1 MAEEELSANALVDA
15 KNEYTKLLTSY
26 LTPCITEGFISL
38 YEDAKNE
45 KEEKRKDS
53 RYDDYSEIQIFQDF
67 IKKIPKW
74 NQDIIDKESDRI
86 IQRSKCDWLERLLYG
101 VFVSNAKVLSIV
113 RIQPKKD
120 DKMRLKI
127 PKLRNF
133 IHKCYVEC
141 GRELYKVAYL
151 FDDEDIT
158 SIEKQKNVRDINSI
172 VREGVIE
179 AVRKLLPI
187 QDILKDCIGNI
198 GGENTMNSTLQ
209 SETTGGGDSEE
220 MFRKFTSSNKLKK
233 GIEEIHSETEGLLE
247 MDGDDDE
254 DSQSVISAVERGVE
268 ESVVSQKSA
277 RSLKKEKEDSV
288 VSQKSARSHSKKD
301 KGVLEKEQKEES
313 VVSHRSDHSSYKKEL
328 KPEKEI
334 AVIPEQK
341 EESLVSLKEESQ
353 SVAHHQE
360 TSVVSHRSE
369 MSNVSKVS
377 ERTNPTIKKIRTSSI
392 IRNKDRRR
400 MEQEQLEQMRR
411 KREPNVEKVERTRDE
426 NEIISYDLQDYVQ
439 EEYISDNS
447 DN

>member
-220 MFRKFTSSNKLKK
+220 LFRKFASSNKMKK

-247 MDGDDDE
+247 E
-254 DSQSVISAVERGVE
+254 DSQSVVSAVEKGGE
-268 ESVVSQKSA
+268 ESFVSQRSA
-277 RSLKKEKEDSV
+277 HSLKKDKEDSV
-288 VSQKSARSHSKKD
+288 VSKKSARSHSKKD

-313 VVSHRSDHSSYKKEL
+313 VVSHRSDRSSSKKEL
-328 KPEKEI
+328 KPEKEST
-334 AVIPEQK
+334 VIPEQK

-360 TSVVSHRSE
+360 TSVVSQMSE

-392 IRNKDRRR
+392 IRNKERRK

-411 KREPNVEKVERTRDE
+411 KREPNVEKVERDCD
-426 NEIISYDLQDYVQ
+426 NDEIISYDLQDYVQ

>member
-133 IHKCYVEC
+133 VHKCYVEC

-158 SIEKQKNVRDINSI
+158 SIEKQKNIRDINSI

-220 MFRKFTSSNKLKK
+220 LFRKFASSNKMKK

-247 MDGDDDE
+247 E
-254 DSQSVISAVERGVE
+254 DSRSVADGQQE
-268 ESVVSQKSA
+268 ESFVSQRSA
-277 RSLKKEKEDSV
+277 HSLKKEKEDSI

-301 KGVLEKEQKEES
+301 REVLEKEQKEES
-313 VVSHRSDHSSYKKEL
+313 VVSHRSDRSPSKKEL
-328 KPEKEI
+328 KPEKEST
-334 AVIPEQK
+334 VIPEQK
-341 EESLVSLKEESQ
+341 EESLLSLKEESQ

>member
-26 LTPCITEGFISL
+26 LTPCITDGFISL
-38 YEDAKNE
+38 YDDAKNE

-113 RIQPKKD
+113 RIQPKKG

-133 IHKCYVEC
+133 VHKCYVEC

-172 VREGVIE
+172 VREGIIE
-179 AVRKLLPI
+179 AVRRLLPI

-198 GGENTMNSTLQ
+198 GGENTMNSTIQ
-209 SETTGGGDSEE
+209 SETTGGDSEE

-247 MDGDDDE
+247 IE
-254 DSQSVISAVERGVE
+254 DSESVESDEKEQPEESVVSQKSTRSSSKKE

-277 RSLKKEKEDSV
+277 RSS
-288 VSQKSARSHSKKD
+288 SKKGSVPENGRRLKD
-301 KGVLEKEQKEES
+301 ES
-313 VVSHRSDHSSYKKEL
+313 
-328 KPEKEI
+328 
-334 AVIPEQK
+334 AVFPEQN

-353 SVAHHQE
+353 SVIPYQE
-360 TSVVSHRSE
+360 ISVVSQRSE
-369 MSNVSKVS
+369 MS
-377 ERTNPTIKKIRTSSI
+377 ERTNPTIKKIRPPSTI
-392 IRNKDRRR
+392 IRNKDRRKM
-400 MEQEQLEQMRR
+400 MEQDQR
-411 KREPNVEKVERTRDE
+411 KREPTVEKVDRTRDE
-426 NEIISYDLQDYVQ
+426 NEIISYDLQDYVE
-439 EEYISDNS
+439 EEYNS
-447 DN
+447 DNEDN

>member
-45 KEEKRKDS
+45 KEEKRNDS

-133 IHKCYVEC
+133 VHKCYVEC

-179 AVRKLLPI
+179 AVRRLLPI

-198 GGENTMNSTLQ
+198 GGENTMNSTIQ
-209 SETTGGGDSEE
+209 SEGDSEE
-220 MFRKFTSSNKLKK
+220 MFRKFTSSNKMKK

-247 MDGDDDE
+247 IE
-254 DSQSVISAVERGVE
+254 DSESVESFAQGEKEESVVSQRSSRSLKKAEESVVSQRSSRSLKKVE
-268 ESVVSQKSA
+268 ESVVSQ
-277 RSLKKEKEDSV
+277 RSERSSSKKERQIEQTGSV
-288 VSQKSARSHSKKD
+288 
-301 KGVLEKEQKEES
+301 
-313 VVSHRSDHSSYKKEL
+313 
-328 KPEKEI
+328 PEKEN
-334 AVIPEQK
+334 AVFPEQK

-353 SVAHHQE
+353 SVIPYQQE
-360 TSVVSHRSE
+360 TSVVSQRSE
-369 MSNVSKVS
+369 IS
-377 ERTNPTIKKIRTSSI
+377 ERTNPAIKKIRTSTI
-392 IRNKDRRR
+392 IRNKDRRKM
-400 MEQEQLEQMRR
+400 MEQEQR
-411 KREPNVEKVERTRDE
+411 KREPTVEKVERTRDE
-426 NEIISYDLQDYVQ
+426 SEIISYDLQDYVQ
-439 EEYISDNS
+439 EEYISDN
-447 DN
+447 

>member
-209 SETTGGGDSEE
+209 NETTGGDGGDSEE
-220 MFRKFTSSNKLKK
+220 LFRKFTSSNKLKK

-247 MDGDDDE
+247 MDGEDDE
-254 DSQSVISAVERGVE
+254 DSQSVASSIERGVE
-268 ESVVSQKSA
+268 ESVVSQRSV
-277 RSLKKEKEDSV
+277 RSLKKDKEKEESV
-288 VSQKSARSHSKKD
+288 VSQRSSRR
-301 KGVLEKEQKEES
+301 VLEKEQKEES
-313 VVSHRSDHSSYKKEL
+313 VVSQRSGRSHSKKEL
-328 KPEKEI
+328 KPEKES
-334 AVIPEQK
+334 AVVPEQK

-360 TSVVSHRSE
+360 TSVVSQRSE
-369 MSNVSKVS
+369 MS

-392 IRNKDRRR
+392 IRNKDRRK
-400 MEQEQLEQMRR
+400 MEKEQLEQMRR

>member
-45 KEEKRKDS
+45 KEEKRNDS

-133 IHKCYVEC
+133 VHKCYVEC

-172 VREGVIE
+172 VRDGVVE

-209 SETTGGGDSEE
+209 NETTGGDGGDSEE
-220 MFRKFTSSNKLKK
+220 LFRKFTSSNKLKK
-233 GIEEIHSETEGLLE
+233 GIEEIHSETEGLFE
-247 MDGDDDE
+247 DDDSE
-254 DSQSVISAVERGVE
+254 TAVSIAQGEPE
-268 ESVVSQKSA
+268 ESVVSQKSS
-277 RSLKKEKEDSV
+277 RSLKKAEESV
-288 VSQKSARSHSKKD
+288 VSQKSSRSLKKA
-301 KGVLEKEQKEES
+301 EES
-313 VVSHRSDHSSYKKEL
+313 VVSQRLKKEER
-328 KPEKEI
+328 KIEQVEPENERR
-334 AVIPEQK
+334 
-341 EESLVSLKEESQ
+341 LKEESSVFPEQKDESLVDSQ
-353 SVAHHQE
+353 SVVSYKE
-360 TSVVSHRSE
+360 TSVISHRSE
-369 MSNVSKVS
+369 MSNVSKTS
-377 ERTNPTIKKIRTSSI
+377 EKTSPTIKKIRTSSI
-392 IRNKDRRR
+392 IRNKDRRKM
-400 MEQEQLEQMRR
+400 MEEEQR
-411 KREPNVEKVERTRDE
+411 KKGLNVEKVERTRDN

>member
-38 YEDAKNE
+38 YDDAKNE

-158 SIEKQKNVRDINSI
+158 SIEKQKNIRDINSI

-198 GGENTMNSTLQ
+198 GGENTMNSTIQ

-220 MFRKFTSSNKLKK
+220 LFRKFASSNKMKK

-247 MDGDDDE
+247 E
-254 DSQSVISAVERGVE
+254 DSQSVVSAVERGVE

-277 RSLKKEKEDSV
+277 RSLKKEKEKEKDKEESV
-288 VSQKSARSHSKKD
+288 VSQRSVG
-301 KGVLEKEQKEES
+301 GVLEKEQKEES
-313 VVSHRSDHSSYKKEL
+313 VVSHRSDRSSSKKEL
-328 KPEKEI
+328 KQENER
-334 AVIPEQK
+334 AVVPEQK
-341 EESLVSLKEESQ
+341 EESLVSLKDDSQ

-360 TSVVSHRSE
+360 TSIVSQRSE

-392 IRNKDRRR
+392 VRNKDRRR

-411 KREPNVEKVERTRDE
+411 KREPNVEKVERTRDD
-426 NEIISYDLQDYVQ
+426 EIISYDLQDYVQ
-439 EEYISDNS
+439 EEYVSDNS

>member
-45 KEEKRKDS
+45 KEEKRNDS

-86 IQRSKCDWLERLLYG
+86 IQRSKCDWLDRLLYG

-133 IHKCYVEC
+133 VHKCYVEC

-158 SIEKQKNVRDINSI
+158 SIEKQKNIRDINSI

-179 AVRKLLPI
+179 AVRRLLPI

-198 GGENTMNSTLQ
+198 GGENTMNSTIQ
-209 SETTGGGDSEE
+209 SEATGGDGRDSEDI
-220 MFRKFTSSNKLKK
+220 FRKFTSSNKLKK
-233 GIEEIHSETEGLLE
+233 GIEEIHSETEGLFE
-247 MDGDDDE
+247 GE
-254 DSQSVISAVERGVE
+254 ESESIVSAVEKGQRE
-268 ESVVSQKSA
+268 ESVVSHMSSSSLKKEKEEDSIISQKSA
-277 RSLKKEKEDSV
+277 RSLKKEKDEESV
-288 VSQKSARSHSKKD
+288 ISQKSSRSSSKKERQI
-301 KGVLEKEQKEES
+301 EKTGSEPENERRLKEES
-313 VVSHRSDHSSYKKEL
+313 T
-328 KPEKEI
+328 
-334 AVIPEQK
+334 VIPEQK
-341 EESLVSLKEESQ
+341 EESLVSIKDESQ
-353 SVAHHQE
+353 SVVHHQE
-360 TSVVSHRSE
+360 TSVLSQRSE
-369 MSNVSKVS
+369 MS
-377 ERTNPTIKKIRTSSI
+377 ERTNPNIKKIRPPSTI
-392 IRNKDRRR
+392 IRNKDRRKM
-400 MEQEQLEQMRR
+400 MEQEQR
-411 KREPNVEKVERTRDE
+411 KREPTVEKMERTRDE
-426 NEIISYDLQDYVQ
+426 SEIISYDLQDYVQ
-439 EEYISDNS
+439 EEYISDN
-447 DN
+447 

>member
-158 SIEKQKNVRDINSI
+158 SIEKQKNIRDINSI

-220 MFRKFTSSNKLKK
+220 LFRKFASSNKMKK

-247 MDGDDDE
+247 
-254 DSQSVISAVERGVE
+254 E
-268 ESVVSQKSA
+268 ESHSVADGQQEESFVSQRSA
-277 RSLKKEKEDSV
+277 HSLKKEKEESI

-313 VVSHRSDHSSYKKEL
+313 VVSHRSDRSSSKKEL
-328 KPEKEI
+328 KLEKEST
-334 AVIPEQK
+334 VIPEQK

-360 TSVVSHRSE
+360 MSVVSHRSE

>member
-38 YEDAKNE
+38 YDDAKNE
-45 KEEKRKDS
+45 KEEKRNDS

-120 DKMRLKI
+120 DKMKLKI

-133 IHKCYVEC
+133 VHKCYVEC

-172 VREGVIE
+172 VRDGVVE
-179 AVRKLLPI
+179 AVRRLLPI

-198 GGENTMNSTLQ
+198 GGENTMNSTIQ
-209 SETTGGGDSEE
+209 SEATGGDGRDSEDI
-220 MFRKFTSSNKLKK
+220 FRKFTSSNKLKN

-247 MDGDDDE
+247 IDGEDDEDNE
-254 DSQSVISAVERGVE
+254 DSQSVASSIGRGVE
-268 ESVVSQKSA
+268 ESVVSHKSS
-277 RSLKKEKEDSV
+277 RSLKKEKEESV
-288 VSQKSARSHSKKD
+288 VSQRSSR
-301 KGVLEKEQKEES
+301 GVLEKEQKEES
-313 VVSHRSDHSSYKKEL
+313 VVSHRSTSSSSKKVSKKVNEC
-328 KPEKEI
+328 
-334 AVIPEQK
+334 AVVSEQK
-341 EESLVSLKEESQ
+341 EESLVSLKDESQ

-392 IRNKDRRR
+392 IRNKDRRK

-411 KREPNVEKVERTRDE
+411 KREPTVEKVELTRDE

>member
-45 KEEKRKDS
+45 KEEKRNDS

-86 IQRSKCDWLERLLYG
+86 IQRSKCDWLDRLLYG

-158 SIEKQKNVRDINSI
+158 SIEKQKNIRDINSI

-198 GGENTMNSTLQ
+198 GGENTMNSTIQ
-209 SETTGGGDSEE
+209 GEATGGDGVESED

-233 GIEEIHSETEGLLE
+233 GIEEIHSETEGLFE
-247 MDGDDDE
+247 EE
-254 DSQSVISAVERGVE
+254 DSETAVSMAQGEQDD
-268 ESVVSQKSA
+268 SIVSQKLA
-277 RSLKKEKEDSV
+277 RSLKKDEESV
-288 VSQKSARSHSKKD
+288 VSQKSARSHSKK
-301 KGVLEKEQKEES
+301 ERQIEQKGS
-313 VVSHRSDHSSYKKEL
+313 V
-328 KPEKEI
+328 PEKES
-334 AVIPEQK
+334 AVFPEQK

-353 SVAHHQE
+353 SVIPHQQE
-360 TSVVSHRSE
+360 TSVVSHQSE
-369 MSNVSKVS
+369 VS
-377 ERTNPTIKKIRTSSI
+377 ERTNATIKKIRTSSI
-392 IRNKDRRR
+392 IRNKDRRKM
-400 MEQEQLEQMRR
+400 MEQEQR
-411 KREPNVEKVERTRDE
+411 KREPTVEKLERTRDE
-426 NEIISYDLQDYVQ
+426 NEIISYDLQDYVE

>member
-86 IQRSKCDWLERLLYG
+86 IQRSKCDWLDRLLYG

-158 SIEKQKNVRDINSI
+158 SIEKQKNIRDINSI

-198 GGENTMNSTLQ
+198 GGENTMNSTIQ
-209 SETTGGGDSEE
+209 SEATGGDGVESED
-220 MFRKFTSSNKLKK
+220 MFRKFTSSNKLKN
-233 GIEEIHSETEGLLE
+233 GIEEIHSETEGLFE
-247 MDGDDDE
+247 EDDSE
-254 DSQSVISAVERGVE
+254 TAVSMSAKGGNEESVVSQKSAHSLKKDD

-277 RSLKKEKEDSV
+277 RSLKKDEESI
-288 VSQKSARSHSKKD
+288 VSQKSARSHSKKERQIEQ
-301 KGVLEKEQKEES
+301 KGSEDEKEN
-313 VVSHRSDHSSYKKEL
+313 
-328 KPEKEI
+328 
-334 AVIPEQK
+334 AVFLEQK

-353 SVAHHQE
+353 SVIPHQQE
-360 TSVVSHRSE
+360 TSVVSHQSE
-369 MSNVSKVS
+369 VS
-377 ERTNPTIKKIRTSSI
+377 ERTNATIKKIRTSSI
-392 IRNKDRRR
+392 IRNKDRRKM
-400 MEQEQLEQMRR
+400 MEQEQLEQIRK
-411 KREPNVEKVERTRDE
+411 KREPTVEKLERTRDN
-426 NEIISYDLQDYVQ
+426 NEIISYDLQDYVE

>member
-45 KEEKRKDS
+45 KEEKRNDS

-86 IQRSKCDWLERLLYG
+86 IQRSKCDWLDRLLYG

-113 RIQPKKD
+113 RIQPKNN
-120 DKMRLKI
+120 DKMKLKI

-198 GGENTMNSTLQ
+198 GGENTMNSTIQ

-220 MFRKFTSSNKLKK
+220 LFRKFTSSNKLKK

-247 MDGDDDE
+247 MDGDDNE
-254 DSQSVISAVERGVE
+254 DSQSVASSIERGVE
-268 ESVVSQKSA
+268 ESVVSQKSS
-277 RSLKKEKEDSV
+277 RSLKKEKEKEKEDSV
-288 VSQKSARSHSKKD
+288 VSQRSAR
-301 KGVLEKEQKEES
+301 GVLEKEPKEES
-313 VVSHRSDHSSYKKEL
+313 VVSHRSDHSPSKKEL
-328 KPEKEI
+328 KQENER

-392 IRNKDRRR
+392 IRNKDRRK

>member
-133 IHKCYVEC
+133 VHKCYVEC

-179 AVRKLLPI
+179 AVRRLLPI

-198 GGENTMNSTLQ
+198 GGENTMNSTIQ
-209 SETTGGGDSEE
+209 SEATGGDGRESEDI
-220 MFRKFTSSNKLKK
+220 FRKFTSSNKLKN
-233 GIEEIHSETEGLLE
+233 GIEEIHSETEGLFE
-247 MDGDDDE
+247 GE
-254 DSQSVISAVERGVE
+254 ESESIVSSVENGQPD
-268 ESVVSQKSA
+268 ESVVSHMLTHSLKNEKEEDSIISQKST
-277 RSLKKEKEDSV
+277 RSLKKEKDDDSV
-288 VSQKSARSHSKKD
+288 ISQKSSRSSSKK
-301 KGVLEKEQKEES
+301 ERQIEQMGSEPENERRLKEES
-313 VVSHRSDHSSYKKEL
+313 T
-328 KPEKEI
+328 I
-334 AVIPEQK
+334 IPEQK
-341 EESLVSLKEESQ
+341 DECFVSIEEESQ
-353 SVAHHQE
+353 SVVHHQE
-360 TSVVSHRSE
+360 ISVVSQRSE
-369 MSNVSKVS
+369 MS
-377 ERTNPTIKKIRTSSI
+377 ERTNPNIKKIRPPSTI
-392 IRNKDRRR
+392 IRNKDRRKM
-400 MEQEQLEQMRR
+400 MEQEQR
-411 KREPNVEKVERTRDE
+411 KREPTVEKVERTRD
-426 NEIISYDLQDYVQ
+426 NDEIISYDLQDYVQ
-439 EEYISDNS
+439 EEYISDN
-447 DN
+447 